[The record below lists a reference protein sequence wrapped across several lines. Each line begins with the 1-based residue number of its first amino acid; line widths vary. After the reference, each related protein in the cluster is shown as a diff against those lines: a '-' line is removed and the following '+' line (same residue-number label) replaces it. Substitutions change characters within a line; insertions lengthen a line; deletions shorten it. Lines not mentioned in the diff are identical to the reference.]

1 MLSYQHIYHAGCL
14 ADIHKHASLCVLLSH
29 MVKKDKPLSY
39 IETHAGRGFYDMTS
53 AEAQKTGEAKDGIAR
68 LDSAKWFSADHP
80 FSKVI
85 AHYRQEKGHAIYPGS
100 AAMASHLLRTTDK
113 IHLHELHPQEVKFLQ
128 ASMPLGTKIYH
139 KDGYEG
145 LLALSPPTPRR
156 GFVFIDPSFEIKSEY
171 ELIPD
176 IIAKLMKK
184 WSVAVVCIWY
194 PILPAGLHKN
204 MIAALNSLNLP
215 QSGVFET
222 EFYTPT
228 EEKRGMYG
236 SGLFLAN
243 IPYNVTPDLNAI
255 TSALSGAGQNHSA

>member
-39 IETHAGRGFYDMTS
+39 IETHAGRGFYDLTC
-53 AEAQKTGEAKDGIAR
+53 AEAQKTGEAKDGIDR
-68 LDSAKWFSADHP
+68 LDDSKWFAADHP
-80 FSKVI
+80 FSRVI
-85 AHYRQEKGHAIYPGS
+85 HHYRQEKGRSIYPGS
-100 AAMASHLLRTTDK
+100 AAMASHILRPIDK

-139 KDGYEG
+139 RDGYEG
-145 LLALSPPTPRR
+145 LLALAPPTPRR

-171 ELIPD
+171 DLIPEV
-176 IIAKLMKK
+176 IEKLVKK
-184 WSVAVVCIWY
+184 WSVAVICIWY

-204 MIAALNSLNLP
+204 MIAGLNALNLP

-222 EFYTPT
+222 EFYPPNIAG
-228 EEKRGMYG
+228 RGMYG
-236 SGLFLAN
+236 SGLFIAN
-243 IPYNVTPDLNAI
+243 IPYDLSPDLNTI
-255 TSALSGAGQNHSA
+255 TKALTGAGKNHST